1 VVVPVYEQFF
11 NKGELKTRRRSL
23 RNDPTRAEK
32 EMWQGLRKRRSD
44 GYKFRRQHSIGPF
57 IADFYCPVYRLVVE
71 VDGDTH
77 SLPGQPEY
85 DANRT
90 AFMQSNGIVV
100 IRFTNEEVL
109 YSVDLC
115 VNKIMALIEDLK
127 RARVEPPPNPLLQK
141 EGEF

>member
-1 VVVPVYEQFF
+1 MHEQFF
-11 NKGELKTRRRSL
+11 NKGELKARRRSL
-23 RNDPTRAEK
+23 RNDLTRAEQ
-32 EMWQGLRKRRSD
+32 EMWHGLRKRRAE

-57 IADFYCPVYRLVVE
+57 IADFYCPKHRIVVE

-77 SLPGQPEY
+77 NLPGQLEY

-90 AFMQSNGIVV
+90 AFMQRNGIEV

-115 VNKIMALIEDLK
+115 VNKIMALIENLK
-127 RARVEPPPNPLLQK
+127 QVREEPPPNPLLQK
-141 EGEF
+141 EGES